1 MKYATIEY
9 KGAEQVCAVFP
20 EQEALL
26 PLIVLEGKDLQYL
39 IDHYDVLK
47 DECEREA
54 AVCKE
59 ESLLSLKDP
68 EVRLLSPIPYPRR
81 NIICLGKNYL
91 EHVKEIG
98 GITGGPK
105 DSAPEWPIYFTK
117 AAYPCLE
124 PGGTIL
130 RHETVTASID
140 YEAELMVVI
149 GKQGTYIPEE
159 EALDH
164 VFGYTIG
171 NDISARD
178 VQNRH
183 VNWFMGKSL
192 TTHCP
197 VGPWI
202 VTKDEIPDPQC
213 LSVRSYVEGELR
225 QDGNTRDMIRGVARI
240 IHELSQGY
248 ELFPGDMIMTGTPK
262 GVGMGFKP
270 PRYLQPGN
278 EVKCVIDQIGELTNY
293 LEK

>member
-1 MKYATIEY
+1 
-9 KGAEQVCAVFP
+9 
-20 EQEALL
+20 
-26 PLIVLEGKDLQYL
+26 
-39 IDHYDVLK
+39 DHYDVLRE
-47 DECEREA
+47 ECEREA
-54 AVCKE
+54 AVRRRE
-59 ESLLSLKDP
+59 DLLSLKAP
-68 EVRLLSPIPYPRR
+68 EVKLLSPIPYPRR
-81 NIICLGKNYL
+81 NIVCLGKNYL
-91 EHVKEIG
+91 AHVKEIG

-105 DSAPEWPIYFTK
+105 DTAPEWPIYFTK

-130 RHETVTASID
+130 RHETVTKYID
-140 YEAELMVVI
+140 YEAELTVVM
-149 GKQGTYIPEE
+149 GRQGLYIPEE
-159 EALDH
+159 EALEY

-183 VNWFMGKSL
+183 VNWFKGKSL

-202 VTKDEIPDPQC
+202 VTADEIPDPQD
-213 LSVRSYVEGELR
+213 LTVQSYVEGELR
-225 QDGNTRDMIRGVARI
+225 QDGNTRDMIRSVAAI

-262 GVGMGFKP
+262 GVGMGFDP

-278 EVKCVIDQIGELTNY
+278 EIKCVISQIGELTNY